1 MRWVT
6 YLVVLL
12 LFLPAAL
19 AVTVSCPS
27 NVEENE
33 AFDVTVAHDGATQ
46 FSLYHHSNYD
56 IKSGTD
62 SYTYSLTETQSGT
75 KTYLADAY
83 TGGWLDANK
92 VCVVTVDPHVDTA
105 GSFSSFTVSPT
116 ELEVDGIAF
125 HTISLQAT
133 FEDADN
139 TDELQF
145 LRNGAI
151 IDTNACSGTTCYKSH
166 SDTIRYAGTY
176 NYKALGYDKDR
187 NPTTSSTIT
196 VTATGVTSPTVSSLT
211 ATPNPVD
218 EDSST
223 KFEVT
228 VTDSGA
234 DLKRVYVVFGD
245 GSSDWEACSGSSC
258 SRNIYH
264 TYTSPGTKAA
274 YAYGTDLAGNTG
286 PHFDLAVIVNG
297 VDVDQDGIPDDDEH
311 YCPDTETWDRPVV
324 DSALDPYLGCGC
336 NDIINLDP
344 DPTRDDSVCTDDTC
358 SIVSGAFVPVHTPL
372 PDGSQ
377 PEGFH
382 DGCVGLDLV
391 DFFCQAGKVVNSTSV
406 GDPECEDCDPNSY
419 QDCWDGDPYWYDSC
433 DNRDPNPIEICVPPE
448 TCVAAGATASCE
460 DTGCTPACAGKSC
473 GAPDG
478 CLGFCDVESCPVGQS
493 CEPSGSTFVCTATSC
508 PETCVSQG
516 YVCGSWVFCGEQ
528 VSCGSCSSGTCD
540 AQGQCACVPDPLTT
554 TCANIACGNVTNNC
568 GVVVSC
574 TDSCRAD
581 QVCSGNTCVCEFDE
595 CGGVCVD
602 VLSDEAHCGSCDTV
616 CGVGEFCA
624 AGSCSAVRYAISFPN
639 SLELVAGERARLDV
653 SLVALD
659 GGAVPNVYWEFSS
672 WMGGCAGPTCVKD
685 TTHADIPEQEV
696 TVTALQLDTALVL
709 AEETITFQIACDEDH
724 AVFGPCCH
732 DGSLLR
738 DGQSSC
744 DLDGVTGV
752 CTENGCVEFCAPAVE
767 KRCRDNSV
775 WWFDSC
781 GKKGDLVEECGDLV
795 CDDAQ
800 CVSTPVPCD
809 EPWVFAC
816 QGQDGVKTRCGVSM
830 TVSSCAAGETCVA
843 TAEGIA
849 CETPACP
856 RGETLCGSRCVDLAS
871 TRTDCGSCNA
881 QCDSTEL
888 CTAGTCELIPGCFV
902 ACDDNDDCAAG
913 HVCLDAGD
921 CFSSRCEPTNVLDN
935 RITTTELLD
944 KDYLRI
950 SHVLEGDSFL
960 FTLTNKAPVPL
971 QDVSFTIDFPKV
983 IAQDASQFFTD
994 DAQIT
999 IIEQDPV
1006 LRFSLPEVAT
1016 TRSIVVTVDHTLD
1029 ASYESLISLVEYSH
1043 APIDPALLEASWNET
1058 KEALHIG
1065 INKEFDGEKTTLH
1078 LSLDPTKSLFDLTVP
1093 VQIPKC
1099 MAEYASEMGLPD
1111 NVEILEEDPLI
1122 AWQFDQLDEPVAIT
1136 FTVNKDIDQECL
1148 DQLKAMA
1155 FAQQVG
1161 KPLSPWLALLII
1173 PALAVTL
1180 IFFQRFESGA
1190 AVKLSKRE
1198 FFEVARGQG
1207 TSEAEIERQWREY
1220 QRRF

>member
-1 MRWVT
+1 V
-6 YLVVLL
+6 YLVVF
-12 LFLPAAL
+12 LFFVHAVL
-19 AVTVSCPS
+19 AVTVTCPS

-33 AFDVTVAHDGATQ
+33 VFDVIVSHTGATQ
-46 FSLYHHSNYD
+46 FSLWHHGNYD
-56 IKSGTD
+56 IKPGTN

-83 TGGWLDANK
+83 TNGWLDANK
-92 VCVVTVDPHVDTA
+92 VCIVTVDPHVDTQ
-105 GSFSSFTVSPT
+105 GS
-116 ELEVDGIAF
+116 
-125 HTISLQAT
+125 ISLNINPTNIEQG
-133 FEDADN
+133 ESVSISISYSDADGE
-139 TDELQF
+139 DEIELWYQGN
-145 LRNGAI
+145 LL
-151 IDTNACSGTTCYKSH
+151 DEKMCSSSPCTLSRTHAPASGV
-166 SDTIRYAGTY
+166 ATY
-176 NYKALGYDKDR
+176 EVIGYDDDR
-187 NPTTSSTIT
+187 NPTDKTQLVAVSGASIPSVTLTVNATAVEVGENVRFTVTATDSGGDLDTAKVYYGDGQSSTYTSCSGSYCTRTWTHSYATVGTKNAYAWAEDNFSPPHTDTSSTRTIT
-196 VTATGVTSPTVSSLT
+196 VTEPSLPDTDGDTVLDINENLCPATEPEYF
-211 ATPNPVD
+211 PV
-218 EDSST
+218 
-223 KFEVT
+223 VT
-228 VTDSGA
+228 VITDT
-234 DLKRVYVVFGD
+234 YV
-245 GSSDWEACSGSSC
+245 
-258 SRNIYH
+258 
-264 TYTSPGTKAA
+264 
-274 YAYGTDLAGNTG
+274 
-286 PHFDLAVIVNG
+286 
-297 VDVDQDGIPDDDEH
+297 
-311 YCPDTETWDRPVV
+311 
-324 DSALDPYLGCGC
+324 GCGC
-336 NDIINLDP
+336 GEITQMVP

-391 DFFCQAGKVVNSTSV
+391 DLFCMSGAVANTTST
-406 GDPECEDCDPNSY
+406 GDPSCEDCDPNSY

-902 ACDDNDDCAAG
+902 ACDDNDDCASD
-913 HVCLDAGD
+913 HMQV
-921 CFSSRCEPTNVLDN
+921 FPVSSRAVIDHPFKYSWVVSHKQ
-935 RITTTELLD
+935 RIN
-944 KDYLRI
+944 
-950 SHVLEGDSFL
+950 F
-960 FTLTNKAPVPL
+960 NKEKY
-971 QDVSFTIDFPKV
+971 S
-983 IAQDASQFFTD
+983 
-994 DAQIT
+994 
-999 IIEQDPV
+999 
-1006 LRFSLPEVAT
+1006 
-1016 TRSIVVTVDHTLD
+1016 SIL
-1029 ASYESLISLVEYSH
+1029 SLI
-1043 APIDPALLEASWNET
+1043 N
-1058 KEALHIG
+1058 
-1065 INKEFDGEKTTLH
+1065 
-1078 LSLDPTKSLFDLTVP
+1078 
-1093 VQIPKC
+1093 
-1099 MAEYASEMGLPD
+1099 
-1111 NVEILEEDPLI
+1111 
-1122 AWQFDQLDEPVAIT
+1122 
-1136 FTVNKDIDQECL
+1136 
-1148 DQLKAMA
+1148 
-1155 FAQQVG
+1155 
-1161 KPLSPWLALLII
+1161 
-1173 PALAVTL
+1173 
-1180 IFFQRFESGA
+1180 
-1190 AVKLSKRE
+1190 
-1198 FFEVARGQG
+1198 
-1207 TSEAEIERQWREY
+1207 
-1220 QRRF
+1220 